1 MSKRFYFDEF
11 SEDIFDEQVE
21 DYISNQEICAILN
34 SQAQRIAELEN
45 QLREKEQIYPFMKV
59 YKKGEFISYNVV
71 NETLG
76 IVTTITFGDNKEM
89 AEEYLKSLGGSKT
102 NHNQNKIKF
111 AVDCLN
117 ELKDFIS
124 NYYSEVIDCDYQAVY
139 SNKIDEMIVELL
151 EENEEN

>member
-21 DYISNQEICAILN
+21 DYPSNQEICAILN
-34 SQAQRIAELEN
+34 SQAQRIVELEN

-102 NHNQNKIKF
+102 NHIK
-111 AVDCLN
+111 D
-117 ELKDFIS
+117 K
-124 NYYSEVIDCDYQAVY
+124 Y
-139 SNKIDEMIVELL
+139 
-151 EENEEN
+151 EN